1 MNFHEGAKNFIFGS
15 KTSNSDVTSG
25 LVLAGAIF
33 TVCQFVI
40 SLVQPA
46 PYGRY
51 ANSSPSYLTCM
62 LSGIYIY
69 LPKYH
74 SISDFVFFK
83 KGFQLMLSWHGLYK
97 KVLHL

>member
-1 MNFHEGAKNFIFGS
+1 MSFHEGAKHFIFGS
-15 KTSNSDVTSG
+15 ITSNPDVTSG

-51 ANSSPSYLTCM
+51 TNTSPGYLTCM
-62 LSGIYIY
+62 LSGILLI
-69 LPKYH
+69 LA
-74 SISDFVFFK
+74 K
-83 KGFQLMLSWHGLYK
+83 KITQQI
-97 KVLHL
+97 